1 MAFARSRGLNPKFF
15 TMMPLTL
22 EKTSGLPDSETF
34 GPGPGDAP
42 CRPITSLTAQ
52 DLIRF
57 EEDIAAEFNAGK
69 IRAPVHLY
77 SGCEEQ
83 MLRVFAKVQAQDW
96 VMCSWRSHY
105 QCLLK
110 GVPPAEVKAE
120 IMAGRSITLCFPAHR
135 VLSSAIVTGILPIAV
150 GVALGIKRRGGSEKV
165 WCFLGE
171 MTAETGAAYE
181 CIKYATNH
189 DLPIHFVVEDNGK
202 SVCTDTR
209 QTWKQSV
216 LTWEGKPHP
225 KVTYYKYQTKYP
237 HAGAG
242 ARVQF

>member
-1 MAFARSRGLNPKFF
+1 MQLATEPPTGSADGEALGRTAPN
-15 TMMPLTL
+15 
-22 EKTSGLPDSETF
+22 LPA
-34 GPGPGDAP
+34 G
-42 CRPITSLTAQ
+42 PITSLTPE
-52 DLIRF
+52 DLIHF
-57 EEDIAAEFNAGK
+57 EEDIAVEFNAGK

-77 SGCEEQ
+77 SGCEVQ
-83 MLRVFAKVQAQDW
+83 MLKVFSEVQAQDW

-120 IMAGRSITLCFPAHR
+120 IMAGRSITLCFPEYR

-171 MTAETGAAYE
+171 MTGETGAAHE
-181 CIKYATNH
+181 CIKYATNF

-202 SVCTDTR
+202 SVCTETR
-209 QTWKQSV
+209 KTWNQTV
-216 LTWEGKPHP
+216 LTWEGWPHP
-225 KVTYYKYQTKYP
+225 KVTYFKYQTKYP